1 MSNSKRDKISFP
13 CSIAVIAPSGGGKTT
28 FVKAFLRYYAR
39 QFQRI
44 FILAGSCNF
53 AEQYKDV
60 KDIATVGQLHI
71 DKIKGLIRNLRD
83 ASKKTSN
90 LPNYCLV
97 LDDFI
102 GITNLNNKII
112 EYLAT
117 QVRHV
122 KLSVIF
128 LAQKVT
134 SALPTTVRGNLS
146 HVFII
151 GNSRSSNFE
160 AFYDDVKTDI
170 PNAKFWADMCQKR
183 LASPYS
189 FCHIDHQNFTD
200 KSNHVLFFKGI
211 TNSNFSWNELKNEMR
226 TVRRVVQDKMSDRS
240 SSGFKVLREASGNR
254 NESFRETGRTE
265 EDYVSGSEDGED
277 YRIEDSGEDYLSE
290 EDYYQEASETE
301 GDEEERFFPKRF

>member
-1 MSNSKRDKISFP
+1 MSNSKRGEIKFP
-13 CSIAVIAPSGGGKTT
+13 CSISVIAPSGGGKTT

-71 DKIKGLIRNLRD
+71 DKIKGLIRNLRE

-211 TNSNFSWNELKNEMR
+211 TNSNFSWDELKNEVR
-226 TVRRVVQDKMSDRS
+226 TVRPVIQDKMPDRS
-240 SSGFKVLREASGNR
+240 SSGFKVLRETSGNDR
-254 NESFRETGRTE
+254 IEDSSFGRE
-265 EDYVSGSEDGED
+265 EDYVSGED
-277 YRIEDSGEDYLSE
+277 YFSE